1 MATEAGLSIP
11 LMQILLMIG
20 LAIMISILFETTRIR
35 FRRKHEIFFA
45 YFALSWVFWT
55 IPVIIFR
62 STLPPNSA
70 ISLPLFA
77 APFHAVLGY
86 HFTLHFIG
94 SKRNILQNL
103 ILLVGYATAPFF
115 IGVVLVS
122 QSLIDAIATGLPAG
136 LFTIIGSSSLPFLFQ
151 TFFALLPVLAI
162 FRHYRS
168 QPSAVVKRQA
178 RYVLIGFI
186 VILASRTIN
195 SILGVEPA
203 VNPILVPT
211 GMAIMLVGLKKHG
224 YRTVTPVAETHLL
237 SPIRHALK
245 PGTSYL
251 AIEDD
256 PSQSFLTFSDL
267 VHHGYYG
274 LCITR
279 IIPDTIRG
287 AYQLETTPILLL
299 INTSAKEAIYPRDL
313 AGLYLTVQGFLHQKE
328 QALVLLHGI
337 EFLVSVNGFEPV
349 LQLIRKLKNLVSQN
363 RAILILTLAPNSLNE
378 REEAALSSECEP
390 LYRKELPPL

>member
-1 MATEAGLSIP
+1 MATASSLGFP
-11 LMQILLMIG
+11 LWQILLLLG
-20 LAIMISILFETTRIR
+20 LAITTSILFETTRIR
-35 FRRKHEIFFA
+35 FRRRHDIFFA
-45 YFALSWVFWT
+45 YFVLSWVFWT
-55 IPVIIFR
+55 VPVIIFR
-62 STLPPNSA
+62 STLPPDSA
-70 ISLPLFA
+70 ISLPSFA

-86 HFTLHFIG
+86 HFALHFIG
-94 SKRNILQNL
+94 SKRSVLQNL
-103 ILLVGYATAPFF
+103 VLLVGYVTAPFF

-122 QSLIDAIATGLPAG
+122 QSLIDIVAAGVPAG

-162 FRHYRS
+162 FRHYRF
-168 QPSAVVKRQA
+168 QPSAVVKSQA
-178 RYVLIGFI
+178 RYILVGFI

-203 VNPILVPT
+203 VNPILVPI
-211 GMAIMLVGLKKHG
+211 GMTITLVGLKKNG
-224 YRTVTPVAETHLL
+224 CRTVTPVAETQ
-237 SPIRHALK
+237 SITPIKHAFK
-245 PGTSYL
+245 PSTSYL

-256 PSQSFLTFSDL
+256 SSPSFLTFSDL

-299 INTSAKEAIYPRDL
+299 INTSAEETIHPRDL
-313 AGLYLTVQGFLHQKE
+313 AGLYSTVQGFLREKE

-349 LQLIRKLKNLVSQN
+349 LQLIRKLKNLVSQR
-363 RAILILTLAPNSLNE
+363 RAILILT
-378 REEAALSSECEP
+378 
-390 LYRKELPPL
+390 